1 MENLIKT
8 TPDKEK
14 ANSILK
20 MINITLDMISN
31 LNPNKFSSNITKEYY
46 EIIRKLMSIIILLDG
61 YKMYGEG
68 SHKNLIQY
76 IQKNYKQLTEY
87 EILLIDELRITRN
100 KIAYDGFFVEK
111 EYLKNK
117 SDEIMTIIKK
127 LKNIISIKT

>member
-127 LKNIISIKT
+127 LKNIISIKI